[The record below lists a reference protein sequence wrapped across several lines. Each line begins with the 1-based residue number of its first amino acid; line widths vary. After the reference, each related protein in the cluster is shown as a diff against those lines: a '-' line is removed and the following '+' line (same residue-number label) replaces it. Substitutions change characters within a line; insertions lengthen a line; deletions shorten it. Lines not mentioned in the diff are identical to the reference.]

1 MKTIRQTIA
10 TLLIAICAT
19 GAMAQTATSSYF
31 LEGAFHNYKLNP
43 AMQPERA
50 YFSLGAGNIS
60 LRLNGNV
67 GISNFLFPNG
77 DNLTTFMSSNVSSDE
92 FLNALPDNA
101 RIGFNYEQD
110 IFDFGFRMLGGYTSF
125 GMSLHS
131 SMSMLMPKGL
141 FEFAKM
147 GLQNENYNFA
157 GLNLNT
163 MNYAAITLGHSR
175 EIIKGLSVG
184 LNLKYLAG
192 LAYANLS
199 VDKLN
204 VELNDKHWMV
214 NSHASAQAAF
224 LCQAEPMFNE
234 DGAVNGVD
242 FMAKS
247 SSSSGFAAD
256 LGVVYNMNH
265 FVPGLTV
272 SASVTNLGAIKWN
285 NMMNVESNDA
295 AVEFDGFG
303 SIDYNDME
311 ASVEDELERLTDD
324 AKKMIEFNYTGSEAF
339 TTKLSP
345 TMYLGAEYNM
355 PFYDK
360 LSVALLYSQ
369 RFSKFD
375 YNKYYDVRG
384 YVNIAPLS
392 WIEATVNYGV
402 STYGSTLGW
411 MLNIHPAG
419 FNLFVGSDFM
429 ISKVTPQYIP
439 VDDLNAHVTFG
450 IGFPIGS
457 KTKKNKN

>member
-10 TLLIAICAT
+10 TLLIAVCAT

-141 FEFAKM
+141 FKFAKM

-175 EIIKGLSVG
+175 EIIKGLNVG

-192 LAYANLS
+192 IGYANLS

-204 VELNDKHWMV
+204 VELNDKHWMI

-224 LCQAEPMFNE
+224 LCQAEPMYNE

-242 FMAKS
+242 FMPKS

-272 SASVTNLGAIKWN
+272 SASVTNIGAIKWN
-285 NMMNVESNDA
+285 NMMNVEKIKN
-295 AVEFDGFG
+295 GFTL
-303 SIDYNDME
+303 I
-311 ASVEDELERLTDD
+311 ELIAT
-324 AKKMIEFNYTGSEAF
+324 I
-339 TTKLSP
+339 
-345 TMYLGAEYNM
+345 
-355 PFYDK
+355 
-360 LSVALLYSQ
+360 ALLAIIAIIS
-369 RFSKFD
+369 FVSI
-375 YNKYYDVRG
+375 NGV
-384 YVNIAPLS
+384 VNQ
-392 WIEATVNYGV
+392 
-402 STYGSTLGW
+402 
-411 MLNIHPAG
+411 
-419 FNLFVGSDFM
+419 
-429 ISKVTPQYIP
+429 SKVNNCESLMMNI
-439 VDDLNAHVTFG
+439 
-450 IGFPIGS
+450 
-457 KTKKNKN
+457 KTAAKEYVSDNRYNFNNNNSFKIKLIIFLF